1 MSPKFLV
8 MSVFVHSPLI
18 PWHHWQENNTQT
30 LWWCKIS
37 KCCDMIWYD
46 TLSQQSD
53 WCGIHTLTRRSDGR
67 ATYPLHVNIEFFHK
81 KNYSKREDKTGHSM
95 YILSCCIG
103 WANLK
108 NRNQSLW
115 KKFCHS
121 EPVKVSLD
129 N

>member
-1 MSPKFLV
+1 MT
-8 MSVFVHSPLI
+8 HSS
-18 PWHHWQENNTQT
+18 
-30 LWWCKIS
+30 KIAIIGAGPS
-37 KCCDMIWYD
+37 
-46 TLSQQSD
+46 
-53 WCGIHTLTRRSDGR
+53 GITALKNL
-67 ATYPLHVNIEFFHK
+67 ATNGFDVTCFEMNDQIGGNWVYK
-81 KNYSKREDKTGHSM
+81 DKTGHSM
-95 YILSCCIG
+95 YILCCCIG